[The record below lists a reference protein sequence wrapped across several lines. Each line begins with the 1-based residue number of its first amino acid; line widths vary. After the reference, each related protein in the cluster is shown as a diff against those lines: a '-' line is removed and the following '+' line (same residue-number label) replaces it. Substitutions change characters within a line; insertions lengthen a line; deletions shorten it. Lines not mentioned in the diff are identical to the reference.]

1 MFIKKKNGKVTIQCD
16 CRTDFNKILG
26 ILNTVNC
33 YDKVVY
39 VPYLTFLI
47 ILNGKSYTDFL
58 ECLICKIHQPLY

>member
-47 ILNGKSYTDFL
+47 ILNGKSYTYL
-58 ECLICKIHQPLY
+58 